1 MKMQHLI
8 GKVVTFSHKIE
19 DMESYA
25 EGGMRARIVSI
36 EAKNTGSPDLHDH
49 IYKIMFDFGEFDKF
63 NRRFESSNYYDK
75 NGSPT
80 LNAREAGYY
89 KEQEAIYFGSPG
101 IWPFED
107 YFVLADAAQTELLE
121 RFKASG
127 ETDYVTWLESQ
138 VLSQTA
144 EG

>member
-1 MKMQHLI
+1 MQHLI
-8 GKVVTFSHKIE
+8 GKVVTFTPKIE

-25 EGGMRARIVSI
+25 EGGMRALVVGIDATDTR
-36 EAKNTGSPDLHDH
+36 SPDKHEH
-49 IYKIMFDFGEFDKF
+49 IYKIMFDFSEFDEF

-89 KEQEAIYFGSPG
+89 KEQEAIYFGSPE

-107 YFVLADAAQTELLE
+107 YFVLADAAQTELLD
-121 RFKASG
+121 RFKESG
-127 ETDYVTWLESQ
+127 ETDYVSWLEAQ
-138 VLSQTA
+138 VMA
-144 EG
+144 K

>member
-1 MKMQHLI
+1 MQHLF
-8 GKVVTFSHKIE
+8 GKVVTFTPKIE

-25 EGGMRARIVSI
+25 ESGMRARVVSI
-36 EAKNTGSPDLHDH
+36 DTQDTHSSDKHDH
-49 IYKIMFDFGEFDKF
+49 VYKIMFDFSEFDEF

-80 LNAREAGYY
+80 LTAREAGYY
-89 KEQEAIYFGSPG
+89 KEQDKIYFGSPE

-121 RFKASG
+121 RFKESG
-127 ETDYVTWLESQ
+127 EADYVSWLEAQ
-138 VLSQTA
+138 VLAQTA